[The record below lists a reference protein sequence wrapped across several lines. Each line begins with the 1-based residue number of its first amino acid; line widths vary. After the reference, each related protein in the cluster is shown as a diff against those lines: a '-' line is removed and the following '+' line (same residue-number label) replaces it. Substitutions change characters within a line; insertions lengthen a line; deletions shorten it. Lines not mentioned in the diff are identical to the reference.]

1 MRPGGVA
8 PGVLAFLAV
17 IAAVGCSSGGLA
29 VSTTSPILES
39 ECGRA
44 PGVARGTW
52 RAQLNYCE

>member
-1 MRPGGVA
+1 MRRGGVV
-8 PGVLAFLAV
+8 PGILALLAV

-29 VSTTSPILES
+29 VSTTSPIPES

-44 PGVARGTW
+44 PGAARGTW